1 MIQTHFAII
10 LSGISSFLFA
20 QDFSYHLDPVARLTF
35 SSVVYSVGDTAGG
48 SDCWGYVDRKG
59 NDYAIMGILDGT
71 AIVRV
76 NDLKV
81 IATVPGP
88 MERDPYFHRD
98 MMTYGDYLYICHEMT
113 GTNEGIQIIDL
124 STLPDSIRYVD
135 TINRSDAGGQ
145 SANTSHNLFVDES
158 TGMLYTVRKYANG
171 VRLLSLKDP
180 EKPQDVGIIETP
192 DAHDVFSR
200 NDTVFV
206 AEGWN
211 GSFSIW
217 DAKEMKSSPS
227 LLARVGIPSGG
238 YVHTVWTT
246 ADGNYLMTA
255 EETSRR
261 TMKIWDITNFDDIE
275 MVGEYLGS
283 SNLAHNIHIKHNLA
297 FVSHY
302 SSGAIVVDISDPANP
317 VEVANFDTYTA
328 SDESTYL
335 GAWGIYPFSPNGY
348 VYVSNA
354 EGHLDILRFREESL
368 SIHMSSETF
377 PERISLGNN
386 FPNPFNGETSISVS
400 ISSERE
406 VSLEV
411 FNALGIRVA
420 TVFNG
425 SLPAGDYS
433 FRWQSGGMPS
443 GIYFARLSSSSIVQS
458 VKMLHLK

>member
-1 MIQTHFAII
+1 MIRVYFPI
-10 LSGISSFLFA
+10 LVAFISSFLFA
-20 QDFSYHLDPVARLTF
+20 QDVTYHLDPIARVTF
-35 SSVVYSVGDTAGG
+35 PNLVYSVGDTAGG
-48 SDCWGYVDRKG
+48 SDCWGYVDRNG
-59 NDYAIMGILDGT
+59 NDYAIMGVLDGT

-88 MERDPYFHRD
+88 MDKDPYFHRD

-113 GTNEGIQIIDL
+113 GTNQGIQIVDL

-158 TGMLYTVRKYANG
+158 KGMLYTIRKYANG
-171 VRLLSLKDP
+171 VRLLSLEDP

-200 NDTVFV
+200 NDTVFI

-217 DAKEMKSSPS
+217 DAKVIKSSPS
-227 LLARVGIPSGG
+227 LLARVVIPSGG

-246 ADGNYLMTA
+246 EDGNYLMTA

-261 TMKIWDITNFDDIE
+261 TIKIWDITNFDDIE
-275 MVGEYLGS
+275 MVGQYLGAS
-283 SNLAHNIHIKHNLA
+283 KLAHNIHIKGNLA
-297 FVSHY
+297 YISHY
-302 SSGAIVVDISDPANP
+302 SSGAIIIDISDPTNP
-317 VEVANFDTYTA
+317 IEVANYDTYTS
-328 SDESTYL
+328 SDVSTYL
-335 GAWGIYPFSPNGY
+335 GAWGIYPYSPNGY

-368 SIHMSSETF
+368 SVRLGSESF
-377 PERISLGNN
+377 PERISLGHN
-386 FPNPFNGETSISVS
+386 FPNPFNGETFISVS
-400 ISSERE
+400 LSSERE
-406 VSLEV
+406 ASLEV
-411 FNALGIRVA
+411 FNALGSRVG
-420 TVFNG
+420 TIING
-425 SLPAGDYS
+425 SLRAGDYR
-433 FRWQSGGMPS
+433 FRWQSGELPS
-443 GIYFARLSSSSIVQS
+443 GIYFARLSSGSIIQS
-458 VKMLHLK
+458 VKMLLLK